1 MPNQEAQVGGG
12 EIGRTMRDAGLEKA
26 IKAAGGVVSLARAI
40 GIAQPSVSAW
50 SRIPAERVLAIE
62 ALTRVHRY
70 ILRPDLY
77 GPSEDQVTSKSEVDE
92 IDQLRAAEYGL
103 LSLLLGK
110 APDAETLKRVATLK
124 GDASDLGMAHIEL
137 AAAAAAA
144 DDRAVSK
151 EFFDLFIGLGR
162 GDLLPYASYYL
173 TGFLHERPLARVR
186 EDLDQLGIERAG
198 TSREPEDHIAILL
211 EVMAGLARGE
221 FEADFSEQARFFDR
235 HLSWAARCSPISR
248 CRIAGFPPWAVSP
261 RLHGTESE
269 AFTLP
274 GSEAKG
280 TASASHPMLQG
291 AIGRRRPRSR
301 GGVDRRRSS

>member
-1 MPNQEAQVGGG
+1 
-12 EIGRTMRDAGLEKA
+12 MRDAGLEKA

-77 GPSEDQVTSKSEVDE
+77 GPSEDQVTSKSQGKSEVDE

-124 GDASDLGMAHIEL
+124 GDASDLGMAHIGL

-186 EDLDQLGIERAG
+186 EDLDLLGIERAG

-221 FEADFSEQARFFDR
+221 FEADFSEQARFFER
-235 HLSWAARCSPISR
+235 HLKPWAARMFADLEMSR
-248 CRIAGFPPWAVSP
+248 SAGFYRTVG
-261 RLHGTESE
+261 RVGRIFMELESE

-274 GSEAKG
+274 E
-280 TASASHPMLQG
+280 
-291 AIGRRRPRSR
+291 
-301 GGVDRRRSS
+301 